1 MDENCSGV
9 LIFCLFVQK
18 REAKLDPITDIFRT
32 MHVTAFG
39 LHRLEATAPWGVKQE
54 NQTEEK
60 VTPSDKKM
68 SPTDLAHF
76 AMLSRGNCWLSVEGI
91 PEPIPLTGGDCFLLA
106 RGTSIVLRDSPRTRP
121 RWSFR
126 EIGAKANGNVALCGG
141 GGAPTTIVCGSL
153 SFDRASLK
161 PITQLLPSFILM
173 KADQARTL
181 ALHTTVQALASEMAE
196 QAPGSEVVASR
207 LAEVLFIQVLR
218 AHIASGPER
227 NKGWL
232 RAIFDPQMG
241 TALSAIHDRVNTPWT
256 VESLAEAAG
265 MSRSAFAAR
274 FKELLGQT
282 PLEYVTEWRMQ
293 KAMQLLQQR
302 DKKLIDVAR
311 SVGYESD
318 AAFSKAFKRVV
329 GANPGEYLKRGFED
343 HGNAGMAE
351 DFLKR
356 RILTLAAGLGVMEVC
371 SSTEMGAPGASHLGT
386 GDHGPNRPKQTTISP
401 GKTGLSRSTPEPVG
415 QWEVGLSD
423 RLEGLSRGP
432 YGSGF
437 PRQGNDTAE
446 HPMPRSFVWLRDPF
460 VIR

>member
-1 MDENCSGV
+1 
-9 LIFCLFVQK
+9 
-18 REAKLDPITDIFRT
+18 LDPITDIFKT

-39 LHRLEATAPWGVKQE
+39 QHRLEATAPWGLVQEKQ
-54 NQTEEK
+54 TEK
-60 VTPSDKKM
+60 VTPSGEKI

-91 PEPIPLTGGDCFLLA
+91 PDPIPLTGGDCILLA
-106 RGTSIVLRDSPRTRP
+106 RDTPIVMRDSPRTRP
-121 RWSFR
+121 KSTFA
-126 EIGAKANGNVALCGG
+126 EIAAKAKSNVAHYGG

-153 SFDRASLK
+153 SFDRTSLK
-161 PITQLLPSFILM
+161 PITQLLPSFILI

-181 ALHTTVQALASEMAE
+181 VLHLTMQALASEMGE
-196 QAPGSEVVASR
+196 QAPGSEVVATR
-207 LAEVLFIQVLR
+207 LAEVLFIQALR

-232 RAIFDPQMG
+232 RAIFDPQVG
-241 TALSAIHDRVNTPWT
+241 AALNAVHDRVNTPWT

-293 KAMQLLQQR
+293 KAMQLLPQR

-329 GANPGEYLKRGFED
+329 GANPSDYF
-343 HGNAGMAE
+343 
-351 DFLKR
+351 
-356 RILTLAAGLGVMEVC
+356 
-371 SSTEMGAPGASHLGT
+371 
-386 GDHGPNRPKQTTISP
+386 SP
-401 GKTGLSRSTPEPVG
+401 G
-415 QWEVGLSD
+415 
-423 RLEGLSRGP
+423 
-432 YGSGF
+432 
-437 PRQGNDTAE
+437 
-446 HPMPRSFVWLRDPF
+446 
-460 VIR
+460 

>member
-1 MDENCSGV
+1 MVDENCPGV

-18 REAKLDPITDIFRT
+18 GEAKLDSITDIFKT
-32 MHVTAFG
+32 MHVTAVG

-60 VTPSDKKM
+60 VTPSGEKN
-68 SPTDLAHF
+68 STTDLAHF

-91 PEPIPLTGGDCFLLA
+91 AEPIPLTGGDCFLLA
-106 RGTSIVLRDSPRTRP
+106 KGTSIVLRDSPRTRP

-153 SFDRASLK
+153 SFDRASLR
-161 PITQLLPSFILM
+161 PITQLLPNFILM

-181 ALHTTVQALASEMAE
+181 ALNNTVQALTSEMAE
-196 QAPGSEVVASR
+196 QIPGSEIVANR

-218 AHIASGPER
+218 GYIASRPDR

-232 RAIFDPQMG
+232 RAIFDSQVG
-241 TALSAIHDRVNTPWT
+241 AALNAIHDSVNTPWT

-265 MSRSAFAAR
+265 MSRSAFAVR

-302 DKKLIDVAR
+302 DKKLTDVAR

-318 AAFSKAFKRVV
+318 ASFSKAFKRVV
-329 GANPGEYLKRGFED
+329 GANPGEYLKRGYQ
-343 HGNAGMAE
+343 N
-351 DFLKR
+351 R
-356 RILTLAAGLGVMEVC
+356 RHV
-371 SSTEMGAPGASHLGT
+371 
-386 GDHGPNRPKQTTISP
+386 
-401 GKTGLSRSTPEPVG
+401 
-415 QWEVGLSD
+415 
-423 RLEGLSRGP
+423 
-432 YGSGF
+432 
-437 PRQGNDTAE
+437 
-446 HPMPRSFVWLRDPF
+446 
-460 VIR
+460 

>member
-1 MDENCSGV
+1 M
-9 LIFCLFVQK
+9 
-18 REAKLDPITDIFRT
+18 DPITDIFRT

-60 VTPSDKKM
+60 GTPSGKRM
-68 SPTDLAHF
+68 PPADLAHF
-76 AMLSRGNCWLSVEGI
+76 AMLSRGNCWLSVEGV

-121 RWSFR
+121 RSTFR
-126 EIGAKANGNVALCGG
+126 EIGATANGNVALYGG

-161 PITQLLPSFILM
+161 PLSQLLPSFILM

-181 ALHTTVQALASEMAE
+181 ALHITVQALASEMAE
-196 QAPGSEVVASR
+196 QSPGSEVVANR

-218 AHIASGPER
+218 AHIASGSERNQGPKRNGGPER
-227 NKGWL
+227 KSGWL
-232 RAIFDPQMG
+232 RAIFDPQVG
-241 TALSAIHDRVNTPWT
+241 TALSAVHDRVSTPWT

-293 KAMQLLQQR
+293 KAMQLLEQR

-311 SVGYESD
+311 LVGYESH

-329 GANPGEYLKRGFED
+329 GANPGQYLKRGFERD
-343 HGNAGMAE
+343 GRAAIAE
-351 DFLKR
+351 DF
-356 RILTLAAGLGVMEVC
+356 
-371 SSTEMGAPGASHLGT
+371 
-386 GDHGPNRPKQTTISP
+386 
-401 GKTGLSRSTPEPVG
+401 
-415 QWEVGLSD
+415 
-423 RLEGLSRGP
+423 
-432 YGSGF
+432 
-437 PRQGNDTAE
+437 
-446 HPMPRSFVWLRDPF
+446 
-460 VIR
+460 

>member
-1 MDENCSGV
+1 M
-9 LIFCLFVQK
+9 
-18 REAKLDPITDIFRT
+18 DPITDIFRT

-39 LHRLEATAPWGVKQE
+39 LHRLEATAPWGIKQE
-54 NQTEEK
+54 NQIEEK

-68 SPTDLAHF
+68 PPTDLAHF

-106 RGTSIVLRDSPRTRP
+106 KGTSIVLRDRPRTRP
-121 RWSFR
+121 MWSFR

-153 SFDRASLK
+153 SFDRASLR
-161 PITQLLPSFILM
+161 PITQLLPNFILM

-181 ALHTTVQALASEMAE
+181 ALHTTVQALASEMEE

-218 AHIASGPER
+218 AHIASGPEH

-232 RAIFDPQMG
+232 RAIFDPQIG
-241 TALSAIHDRVNTPWT
+241 AALSAIHDRVNTPWT

-293 KAMQLLQQR
+293 KAIQLLERR
-302 DKKLIDVAR
+302 DKKLPEVAR
-311 SVGYESD
+311 LVGYESD

-329 GANPGEYLKRGFED
+329 RANPGEYLRRGLKDPDPTGAD
-343 HGNAGMAE
+343 HDQSGNRASIGRSLSSKG
-351 DFLKR
+351 F
-356 RILTLAAGLGVMEVC
+356 RIPAAMPT
-371 SSTEMGAPGASHLGT
+371 S
-386 GDHGPNRPKQTTISP
+386 
-401 GKTGLSRSTPEPVG
+401 KTSRYLP
-415 QWEVGLSD
+415 
-423 RLEGLSRGP
+423 
-432 YGSGF
+432 
-437 PRQGNDTAE
+437 
-446 HPMPRSFVWLRDPF
+446 
-460 VIR
+460 

>member
-1 MDENCSGV
+1 M
-9 LIFCLFVQK
+9 FCLFVQA
-18 REAKLDPITDIFRT
+18 EGPQLDPITDIFKT

-54 NQTEEK
+54 NEAEVQ
-60 VTPSDKKM
+60 VTPSGKKM
-68 SPTDLAHF
+68 RPADLAHF

-91 PEPIPLTGGDCFLLA
+91 EEPIPLTGGDCFLLA
-106 RGTSIVLRDSPRTRP
+106 RGTSIILRDSPRTRP
-121 RWSFR
+121 KWSFR
-126 EIGAKANGNVALCGG
+126 EIGARANGNVALCGG

-161 PITQLLPSFILM
+161 PITQLLPNFILM

-181 ALHTTVQALASEMAE
+181 ALHNTVQALASEMAE
-196 QAPGSEVVASR
+196 QAPGSEVVATR
-207 LAEVLFIQVLR
+207 LAEVLVIQLLR
-218 AHIASGPER
+218 AHIASGPAR

-232 RAIFDPQMG
+232 RAVFDPQLG
-241 TALSAIHDRVNTPWT
+241 TALSALHDKVNAPWT

-302 DKKLIDVAR
+302 DKKLIDIAR

-329 GANPGEYLKRGFED
+329 GSNTGEYIKRGD
-343 HGNAGMAE
+343 QN
-351 DFLKR
+351 
-356 RILTLAAGLGVMEVC
+356 
-371 SSTEMGAPGASHLGT
+371 
-386 GDHGPNRPKQTTISP
+386 
-401 GKTGLSRSTPEPVG
+401 
-415 QWEVGLSD
+415 
-423 RLEGLSRGP
+423 
-432 YGSGF
+432 
-437 PRQGNDTAE
+437 QG
-446 HPMPRSFVWLRDPF
+446 HV
-460 VIR
+460 

>member
-1 MDENCSGV
+1 MCSIQYSRIDSLAVDENCSGAQN
-9 LIFCLFVQK
+9 FCPFVQK

-60 VTPSDKKM
+60 VTPSDKNM

-91 PEPIPLTGGDCFLLA
+91 AEPIPLTGGDCFLLA
-106 RGTSIVLRDSPRTRP
+106 KETSIVVRASPRARP

-153 SFDRASLK
+153 SFDRASLR
-161 PITQLLPSFILM
+161 PITQLLPNFILM

-181 ALHTTVQALASEMAE
+181 ALHTTVQALASEMEE

-218 AHIASGPER
+218 AHIASGPQR

-232 RAIFDPQMG
+232 RAIFDPQIG
-241 TALSAIHDRVNTPWT
+241 AALSAIHDKVNTPWT

-265 MSRSAFAAR
+265 LCEPAFAAR

-282 PLEYVTEWRMQ
+282 PLEFLTGRGGTKGRE
-293 KAMQLLQQR
+293 ALH
-302 DKKLIDVAR
+302 
-311 SVGYESD
+311 
-318 AAFSKAFKRVV
+318 KR
-329 GANPGEYLKRGFED
+329 
-343 HGNAGMAE
+343 
-351 DFLKR
+351 
-356 RILTLAAGLGVMEVC
+356 
-371 SSTEMGAPGASHLGT
+371 
-386 GDHGPNRPKQTTISP
+386 
-401 GKTGLSRSTPEPVG
+401 
-415 QWEVGLSD
+415 
-423 RLEGLSRGP
+423 
-432 YGSGF
+432 
-437 PRQGNDTAE
+437 
-446 HPMPRSFVWLRDPF
+446 
-460 VIR
+460 